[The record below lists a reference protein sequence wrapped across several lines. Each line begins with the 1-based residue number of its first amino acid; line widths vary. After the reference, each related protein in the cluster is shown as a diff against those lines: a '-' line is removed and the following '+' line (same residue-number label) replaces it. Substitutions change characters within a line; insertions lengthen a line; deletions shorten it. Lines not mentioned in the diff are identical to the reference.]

1 MPLYALV
8 IPWFRRI
15 VFPEVNRAIVDYC
28 FTEYYISIIGIH
40 PFMMMNYLVNL
51 GGSALR
57 ATEGVL
63 YFMYHLL
70 TL

>member
-1 MPLYALV
+1 MPVDAFV
-8 IPWFRRI
+8 IPRFRGVI
-15 VFPEVNRAIVDYC
+15 FPEVNKYIVDV
-28 FTEYYISIIGIH
+28 GIEVF
-40 PFMMMNYLVNL
+40 PGQEVVEMMNYLVNL
-51 GGSALR
+51 GGSAFR